1 MGETAKDVLRI
12 LWLLLFPLLI
22 YLSVVELVFLG
33 FQVFLGPVPEEWAL
47 PLTAG
52 AAVVASIPLGLEYRA
67 GRGFRG
73 AGDRAAG
80 AETGNRVARAAVES
94 WTAGSGTGNRA
105 PVVADARNYVAEAV
119 VGTQTLAEGQSHSLA
134 FYAFWPAVLGVGACL
149 FFNGLLML
157 LPFYNASYGPV
168 RDQIF
173 RPSLPV
179 QLLCM
184 GILIPTAEEL
194 VFRGLGYGRL
204 RERLPVSAAAIL
216 SALLFGLYHGNW
228 IQGLYAAILGVLL
241 ALVYEACGG
250 LLPCIWFHGA
260 ANGAAVILTKLYPDW
275 ETGTGGAF
283 VAGLS
288 VLGALLLL
296 LSGRM
301 IQKGWKRRETIIHSN
316 TLL

>member
-52 AAVVASIPLGLEYRA
+52 AAVVASIPLGLEYRM
-67 GRGFRG
+67 GRGFLG
-73 AGDRAAG
+73 AGNQAARAVIGNQA
-80 AETGNRVARAAVES
+80 ASANARNRVAG
-94 WTAGSGTGNRA
+94 AGTENRT
-105 PVVADARNYVAEAV
+105 PVVADARNYAAEAV
-119 VGTQTLAEGQSHSLA
+119 VGTQTPANGQSYSLA
-134 FYAFWPAVLGVGACL
+134 LYVFWPAVLGVGSCL
-149 FFNGLLML
+149 FFNSLLML
-157 LPFYNASYGPV
+157 LPFYNASYGPA
-168 RDQIF
+168 RDRLF
-173 RPSLPV
+173 SPSLPA

-204 RERLPVSAAAIL
+204 RERLPVGAAAVL
-216 SALLFGLYHGNW
+216 SALVFGLYHGNW

-241 ALVYEACGG
+241 ALVYEVCGG